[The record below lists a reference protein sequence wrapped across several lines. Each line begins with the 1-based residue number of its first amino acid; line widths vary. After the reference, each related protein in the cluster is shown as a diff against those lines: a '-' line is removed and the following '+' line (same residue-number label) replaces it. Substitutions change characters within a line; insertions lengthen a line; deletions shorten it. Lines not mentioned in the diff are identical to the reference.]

1 MDIVNNYSVAIIG
14 AGPAGCSCAIAI
26 LNAGVARVTL
36 VDTSKTG
43 KFHIGE
49 SIPPEMNPILRQLG
63 ISEDFQAQQHEPCFG
78 SCSYWGS
85 EKRGYN
91 DTILSPFD
99 HGWHLDRSQFNQF
112 LVNQAVARGAKVL
125 YGHSYQNSTKTE
137 RGYRLNL
144 KNKAGN
150 SESIEADFVVDAS
163 GVRSV
168 FATDMGSKKQHETP
182 LVCLALRFKNK
193 GLREVSKLTH
203 LESVENGWWYAA
215 RIPNEQLLVTLYTN
229 AETVKTLALNN
240 LKNWIQLLQQSP
252 NTHQWISQMEP
263 IDQKLLGF
271 PAPSF
276 CLDKIVGENW
286 MAIGDAASAYDPIT
300 SQGIIKSI
308 SQGMRAAEIIAHYK
322 VGAKEALPHFEREI
336 LQQYESYKEARQHFY
351 SLEQRWPQSDFWRE
365 MHRLSTGN
373 VLAEI

>member
-1 MDIVNNYSVAIIG
+1 LDIVPNYNVAIIG

-26 LNAGVARVTL
+26 LNAGIANVTL

-63 ISEDFQAQQHEPCFG
+63 IAEAFQAQNHEPCFG

-91 DTILSPFD
+91 DSILSPFG
-99 HGWHLDRSQFNQF
+99 HGWHLDRAKFNQF
-112 LVNQAVARGAKVL
+112 LVNEAVERGAKVL
-125 YGHSYQNSTKTE
+125 SGHSYQSSAKAEN
-137 RGYRLNL
+137 GYQLSL
-144 KNKAGN
+144 KNEVGDN
-150 SESIEADFVVDAS
+150 SSIEADFVVDAS

-168 FATDMGSKKQHETP
+168 FATDQGSKKQHETP

-229 AETVKTLALNN
+229 AETVKKLGLND
-240 LKNWIQLLQQSP
+240 LKSWIQLLQQSQ
-252 NTHQWISQMEP
+252 NTHQWIAQMEP

-271 PAPSF
+271 PAQSF
-276 CLDKIVGENW
+276 CLDQIVGENW

-308 SQGMRAAEIIAHYK
+308 TQGIRAAEIITHCK
-322 VGAKEALPHFEREI
+322 NGAKEALPYFEKEV
-336 LQQYESYKEARQHFY
+336 LHQYEQYKEARQHFY
-351 SLEQRWPQSDFWRE
+351 GLEQRWPQSEFWKE
-365 MHRLSTGN
+365 VHGLVN
-373 VLAEI
+373 VT